1 MSKSNEEIIPQWI
14 INHLDKFGNCSCGRD
29 LVKRVG
35 KENVIKQLEKIG
47 FNCELRIIYENPK
60 DNEVGVL
67 EVLLNNEVVQKVP
80 VYKAITPKIEG
91 QSWFDKLMNWFTGA
105 VTF

>member
-29 LVKRVG
+29 LIKHVG

-47 FNCELRIIYENPK
+47 FDCDLRIIYENSK
-60 DNEVGVL
+60 DRFKRKSKYPLNAYYIL
-67 EVLLNNEVVQKVP
+67 EVK
-80 VYKAITPKIEG
+80 TPIKIY
-91 QSWFDKLMNWFTGA
+91 FL
-105 VTF
+105 